1 MRAFSI
7 DHLQLSICMMAIVFV
22 KLVRKT
28 NRRGRT
34 LLLGLALSDV
44 WLFRPVDAGLRRGTT
59 GRTFRMQ
66 HISLRSKLYLGFL
79 IAALLIG
86 ASRYFY
92 FLSTNQYIDTAL
104 QLQRT
109 QQVLAQLET
118 VISLAK
124 DAETGE
130 RGYII
135 ARQERFL
142 EPFAR
147 ALRNLDR
154 EMKDLEAMTAR
165 TPYYPPRIRQLERLV
180 QGQIAILN
188 ANVLRVRS
196 GRYEEAVRNVAGGEG
211 KRSLDAIRRLVG
223 DMQARERAH
232 LAFLLRRVESKARLN
247 NWVNFLSI
255 TVLAV
260 LSALGMY
267 TILRD
272 LRRRERLERELTLKN
287 GQLEEANAAQQHLLG
302 LLEEAQEIG
311 RLGSFTLDGTN
322 KLFTASLQNCLNYGL
337 DPAIAGV
344 PSPMSLL
351 FERLHPQDR
360 QRVSEAVAASLQHL
374 VPYRQEH
381 RIVLPD
387 GGEKHILVRGRPMK
401 AGGKV
406 YLRGTTLDNT
416 EQKQAEAEVRASETR
431 FRALLE
437 SAPDAMIITDEG
449 SHIQLVN
456 AQTERL
462 FGYRRAELVGQP
474 VEVLIPAALAGRHRQ
489 HRAAYA
495 AAPKV
500 RGMGIGLDL
509 KGVRKDGTE
518 FPVEISLSPIQTGE
532 GLLVAAAI
540 RDVSERKRYE
550 ARLEQLNQQLQATN
564 EELAANVEELAAAGE
579 KIQEYSEELE
589 LKNGQLQR
597 SNGDLEAFSYS
608 ISHDLK
614 SPLRSVL
621 SFAGIL
627 QDEYADQLDGEAKR
641 LIGIVVRNARF
652 MNELIEALLQFARL
666 GRTAV
671 RKESVN
677 MDKMV
682 HGLVDELLADREA
695 RPVVTVGPLGVARA
709 DHQLIRQV
717 WQNLLSNALKFSA
730 AKPDPRIEVG
740 HRTSGEEEVYYV
752 RDNGIGFNPAY
763 AGELFGVF
771 KRLHTSKQF
780 SGTGVGLAICRRIV
794 SSHGGRT
801 WAEAAEGEG
810 ATFYFTLPGQPRGDR
825 KPEEGRPEEGT
836 DFAEARTEGRSE
848 SQSPDPPR
856 PGTQ

>member
-1 MRAFSI
+1 
-7 DHLQLSICMMAIVFV
+7 
-22 KLVRKT
+22 
-28 NRRGRT
+28 
-34 LLLGLALSDV
+34 
-44 WLFRPVDAGLRRGTT
+44 
-59 GRTFRMQ
+59 MQ

-79 IAALLIG
+79 AAALLIG
-86 ASRYFY
+86 ASLYLQ
-92 FLSTNQYIDTAL
+92 FLSTNSYIDTSL
-104 QLQRT
+104 QVQRT
-109 QQVLAQLET
+109 RKLLVQFET
-118 VISLAK
+118 VISLTK

-135 ARQERFL
+135 TRQERFL
-142 EPFAR
+142 EPFER
-147 ALRNLDR
+147 ALRNLNR
-154 EMKDLEAMTAR
+154 EMEDLKKMTAA
-165 TPYYPPRIRQLERLV
+165 TSFHPPRVQQLDKLV
-180 QGQIAILN
+180 QRQIAVLTG
-188 ANVLRVRS
+188 NVVLVRS
-196 GRYEEAVRNVAGGEG
+196 GRFGEAAQNVAAGEG
-211 KRSLDAIRRLVG
+211 KRVLDAIRQLVG
-223 DMQARERAH
+223 QMQGHEKAR
-232 LAFLLRRVESKARLN
+232 LALLLRQRESKARLN
-247 NWVNFLSI
+247 GLINSI
-255 TVLAV
+255 SVAVLAMMFM
-260 LSALGMY
+260 LGMY

-272 LRRRERLERELTLKN
+272 LRRRERLERELTFKN
-287 GQLEEANAAQQHLLG
+287 GQLEELNAAQQHLLG

-311 RLGSFTLDGTN
+311 RLGSFTLDGTS

-344 PSPMSLL
+344 PSPISLL

-360 QRVSEAVAASLQHL
+360 QRVRQAVEASLQHL
-374 VPYRQEH
+374 VPYRQEY

-387 GGEKHILVRGRPMK
+387 GGEKHILVRGRPME

-416 EQKQAEAEVRASETR
+416 EQKQAEAELRASETR

-449 SHIQLVN
+449 SHVQLVN
-456 AQTERL
+456 AQAERL
-462 FGYRRAELVGQP
+462 FGYTRAELVGQP
-474 VEVLIPAALAGRHRQ
+474 VETLIPAALGSRHRQ

-500 RGMGIGLDL
+500 RGMGVGLDL

-550 ARLEQLNQQLQATN
+550 ARLEQLNQQLQVTN
-564 EELAANVEELAAAGE
+564 AELAANVEELAAAGE
-579 KIQEYSEELE
+579 KIQEYSEQLE
-589 LKNGQLQR
+589 SKNGQLQR

-627 QDEYADQLDGEAKR
+627 QDEYADQLDDEARR

-682 HGLVDELLADREA
+682 HGLVAELLADRDTK
-695 RPVVTVGPLGVARA
+695 PVVTVGPLGVARA

-730 AKPDPRIEVG
+730 AKPDPRIE
-740 HRTSGEEEVYYV
+740 RYITYATTASGST
-752 RDNGIGFNPAY
+752 RPTPANCSACSNGCIPQSSFRARASAWPF
-763 AGELFGVF
+763 AGA
-771 KRLHTSKQF
+771 S
-780 SGTGVGLAICRRIV
+780 
-794 SSHGGRT
+794 
-801 WAEAAEGEG
+801 
-810 ATFYFTLPGQPRGDR
+810 
-825 KPEEGRPEEGT
+825 
-836 DFAEARTEGRSE
+836 
-848 SQSPDPPR
+848 
-856 PGTQ
+856 